1 MKYKEGELIKE
12 DGHWMWYHV
21 CSVEKTDMFI
31 GKGEKCSWCGA
42 EPPLHIIRNTKDV
55 QQYLKDMK
63 QENAHAKIQ
72 V

>member
-12 DGHWMWYHV
+12 DGHWMWYHI
-21 CSVEKTDMFI
+21 CPVEKTDMFV
-31 GKGEKCSWCGA
+31 GKGEECSWCGT